1 MSEKVA
7 DFELKHK
14 ASSYSEGGNGKLINV
29 SNWESEG
36 DMAVY
41 GTVYGSL
48 RVVHDINDPDANT
61 GSISLADEGFLP
73 DGSKTIGF
81 LSGTLEKAGNH
92 VWKLSLTGRDSAA
105 GETRVESTLA
115 LESLTWSGTVY
126 KA

>member
-48 RVVHDINDPDANT
+48 RVVHDVSRQNIWDQ
-61 GSISLADEGFLP
+61 F
-73 DGSKTIGF
+73 
-81 LSGTLEKAGNH
+81 
-92 VWKLSLTGRDSAA
+92 
-105 GETRVESTLA
+105 A
-115 LESLTWSGTVY
+115 LNPKGDF
-126 KA
+126 